1 MAEKR
6 VRIKLP
12 YVPGVLE
19 DDKFVGDNGKTYLIK
34 RGEYVEVP
42 KVSSRY
48 WTVRKNSSLKA
59 LKQGANCKK
68 QRKPRRWTN

>member
-42 KVSSRY
+42 ESVVEILNGAERFDLEGAETSRKLQE
-48 WTVRKNSSLKA
+48 TAKTKA
-59 LKQGANCKK
+59 LN
-68 QRKPRRWTN
+68 

>member
-34 RGEYVEVP
+34 RGEYVEVHESVVEILDGAE
-42 KVSSRY
+42 KFELEGAETR
-48 WTVRKNSSLKA
+48 RKLQETAKTKA
-59 LKQGANCKK
+59 LD
-68 QRKPRRWTN
+68 

>member
-19 DDKFVGDNGKTYLIK
+19 DDKYVGDNGKTYLIK

-42 KVSSRY
+42 EGVVEILEGAEKFELEGAETR
-48 WTVRKNSSLKA
+48 RKLQETAKTKA
-59 LKQGANCKK
+59 LE
-68 QRKPRRWTN
+68 

>member
-19 DDKFVGDNGKTYLIK
+19 DDKYVGDNGKTYLIK

-42 KVSSRY
+42 ESVVEILEGAEKFELEGAETR
-48 WTVRKNSSLKA
+48 RKLQETAKNKA
-59 LKQGANCKK
+59 LD
-68 QRKPRRWTN
+68 

>member
-42 KVSSRY
+42 ESVVEILDGAEKFELEGAETR
-48 WTVRKNSSLKA
+48 RKLQERAKTKA
-59 LKQGANCKK
+59 LD
-68 QRKPRRWTN
+68 

>member
-42 KVSSRY
+42 ESVVEILDGAEKFELEGAETR
-48 WTVRKNSSLKA
+48 RKLQETAKTKA
-59 LKQGANCKK
+59 LD
-68 QRKPRRWTN
+68 

>member
-6 VRIKLP
+6 IRIKLP

-19 DDKFVGDNGKTYLIK
+19 EDKYVGDNGKTYLIK

-42 KVSSRY
+42 ESVAEILEGAEKFEIEAAETR
-48 WTVRKNSSLKA
+48 RKLQETAKTKA
-59 LKQGANCKK
+59 LD
-68 QRKPRRWTN
+68 

>member
-42 KVSSRY
+42 ESVVEILDGAEKFELEGAETR
-48 WTVRKNSSLKA
+48 RKLQETAKTKA
-59 LKQGANCKK
+59 LN
-68 QRKPRRWTN
+68 

>member
-12 YVPGVLE
+12 YVPGALE
-19 DDKFVGDNGKTYLIK
+19 DDLFVGDNGKTYLIK

-42 KVSSRY
+42 ESVVEIINRAEKFEIEGADKSR
-48 WTVRKNSSLKA
+48 KLQESAKAKA
-59 LKQGANCKK
+59 LE
-68 QRKPRRWTN
+68 

>member
-19 DDKFVGDNGKTYLIK
+19 DDKFVGDNGKTYLLK

-42 KVSSRY
+42 ESVVEILDGAEKFELEGAETR
-48 WTVRKNSSLKA
+48 RKLQETAKTKA
-59 LKQGANCKK
+59 LD
-68 QRKPRRWTN
+68 

>member
-19 DDKFVGDNGKTYLIK
+19 DDKYVGDNGKTYLIK

-42 KVSSRY
+42 ESVVEILDGAEKFELEGAETR
-48 WTVRKNSSLKA
+48 RKLQETAKNKA
-59 LKQGANCKK
+59 LD
-68 QRKPRRWTN
+68 

>member
-34 RGEYVEVP
+34 RGEFVEVP
-42 KVSSRY
+42 ESVVEILNGAERFDLEGAETSRKLQE
-48 WTVRKNSSLKA
+48 TAKTKA
-59 LKQGANCKK
+59 LN
-68 QRKPRRWTN
+68 